1 MNRGLDVLRRTL
13 DIIFGRQ
20 VTDYLMGAIP
30 QVSGAHQYS
39 KIERD
44 IIARE
49 AAVGASVL
57 GPIPAG
63 HQRQF
68 FCLDSHTWIWNEQWI
83 NSEGKQCMY
92 NVQYDVRPD
101 GILKRVNNSSPI
113 KLGDQELQNF
123 DQAITRYYHEVSS
136 KVYGRTVAAA

>member
-1 MNRGLDVLRRTL
+1 MLRKAL
-13 DIIFGRQ
+13 DIILGRQ
-20 VTDYLMGAIP
+20 ATDYLIGAIP
-30 QVSGAHQYS
+30 QFNGVHHYS

-49 AAVGASVL
+49 AEVGASVL
-57 GPIPAG
+57 GAIPAG

-68 FCLDSHTWIWNEQWI
+68 FCLDSYTWVWNEQWVDAD
-83 NSEGKQCMY
+83 GKQRIY

-101 GILKRVNNSSPI
+101 GILKRVNGGSPS
-113 KLGDQELQNF
+113 KLSNQELQNF

-136 KVYGRTVAAA
+136 IVYGRTVATA

>member
-1 MNRGLDVLRRTL
+1 MLRRTL
-13 DIIFGRQ
+13 DIILGRQ

-30 QVSGAHQYS
+30 QFSDAHQYKYS

-83 NSEGKQCMY
+83 SSEGKQCMY

-123 DQAITRYYHEVSS
+123 DQAITRYYHEVSA
-136 KVYGRTVAAA
+136 KVYGRTVAAS